1 MFAARLRCLPRRGQ
15 GRSVEQMIR
24 FLLSRDDWYHQ
35 RGYWVV
41 ARTLGNAGIEVIL
54 GGIQTPHDIVQTAIE
69 EDADIIGYRIM
80 DAAPKIVIP
89 ILFDTMGEKGVQN
102 IPVVV
107 GGIIPEKDEILI
119 KEMGVK
125 EVFHPYTPLE
135 VVVERVRAIA
145 MEARA
150 QRQRKQ

>member
-1 MFAARLRCLPRRGQ
+1 M
-15 GRSVEQMIR
+15 EQMIR

-35 RGYWVV
+35 RGYWVL
-41 ARTLGNAGIEVIL
+41 ASALRNAGIEVIL
-54 GGIQTPHDIVQTAIE
+54 GGIQTPQDIVQTAIQ

-80 DAAPKIVIP
+80 DAAPKILIP
-89 ILFDTMGEKGVQN
+89 ILFDKMKEKGIQD

-119 KEMGVK
+119 KEVGVK

-135 VVVERVRAIA
+135 MVVGRARAIA

-150 QRQRKQ
+150 KRKSKEAVR

>member
-1 MFAARLRCLPRRGQ
+1 M
-15 GRSVEQMIR
+15 EQMIR

-35 RGYWVV
+35 RGYWVL
-41 ARTLGNAGIEVIL
+41 ASALRNAGIEVIL
-54 GGIQTPHDIVQTAIE
+54 GGIQTPQDIVQTAIQ

-80 DAAPKIVIP
+80 DAAPKILIP
-89 ILFDTMGEKGVQN
+89 ILFDKMKEKGVQD

-119 KEMGVK
+119 KEVGVK

-135 VVVERVRAIA
+135 MVVGRARAIA

-150 QRQRKQ
+150 KRKSKEAIR